1 MSDFNIPG
9 VTDKYKTN
17 DLVKSLLEVE
27 RIPLNREQKKLD
39 DFKAEK
45 ECWQRLNQ
53 YMSSLGDTTRSLY
66 SYDNPFSEKTASSTQ
81 EFAVTADPGR
91 DAAIES
97 FKIDVENIATAD
109 RFLSAEI
116 DKDLKVEAGKYVFS
130 VGDKSVTLNW
140 KGGKVKD
147 FVTAINK
154 RSNGIIK
161 ATVVGVS
168 ENKQTLLLESL
179 KTGSRNKLVFK
190 EAALDFAY
198 STNMIRN
205 AKTDIIELGIEH
217 KMLPESE
224 YSVKIPDSIKQNNSQ
239 KIEFT
244 LSAVNV
250 EDITFSENNKYM
262 FPVLPDVPSVDFKG
276 IRIFN
281 EDSLTTLPPAPPS
294 EPKQMVN
301 DDSIAYIKNYSG
313 KETLI
318 GSISG
323 ETKDKKITINLENY
337 KDASE
342 IIFKNKNTGREI
354 TVGAIQSY
362 NENSNLG
369 YEPVNPVNTAND
381 AKIKYEGITILRS
394 ENKIDDVVPNV
405 TLHLES
411 PTERTATISIKP
423 DIDAAK
429 NAIIEF
435 VGKYNQVITEINILT
450 QNKPE
455 IVSEIEYFTEDEKKA
470 ANERLGKFQAEFALT
485 NEKSTMLRIIN
496 SSYTTSEYADIKL
509 LSQLGIASKTGLA
522 STSITA
528 SQMRG
533 YLEIDEKK
541 LDSML
546 KDNINDI
553 KALFGYDSD
562 DDLVVDNGIAFQMHK
577 NLQSYTQTGGI
588 IANKNKTID
597 SRISTSEKQIQKLE
611 TQIAQKESDLKRKY
625 GQMEASL
632 NNLESQQ
639 NTIKNFNRQNDNK

>member
-1 MSDFNIPG
+1 MSDINIPG
-9 VTDKYKTN
+9 VSDKYKTN
-17 DLVKSLLEVE
+17 DLVKSLIEVE

-39 DFKAEK
+39 DYKAEK
-45 ECWQRLNQ
+45 ACWQRLNQ

-66 SYDNPFSEKTASSTQ
+66 SYDNPFSEKSATSTQ
-81 EFAVTADPGR
+81 EFSVTADPGR

-109 RFLSAEI
+109 RFLSEEI
-116 DKDLKVEAGKYVFS
+116 DKDMKVEAGKYVFS
-130 VGDKSVTLNW
+130 IGEKTVTLNW

-168 ENKQTLLLESL
+168 ETKQTLLLESL
-179 KTGSRNKLVFK
+179 KTGSANKLIFK

-198 STNMIRN
+198 KTNMIRT
-205 AKTDIIELGIEH
+205 AKSDIVDLGIEH
-217 KMLPESE
+217 KMLPESD
-224 YSVKIPDSIKQNNSQ
+224 YTVKIPDSIKNNNTQ

-244 LSAVNV
+244 ISATNV
-250 EDITFSENNKYM
+250 EDITLSENNKFM
-262 FPVLPDVPSVDFKG
+262 FPVLPKVPSVDFKG
-276 IRIFN
+276 IRIWN
-281 EDSLTTLPPAPPS
+281 EDSLTTLPPAPPV
-294 EPKQMVN
+294 EPKQMVSE
-301 DDSIAYIKNYSG
+301 DAVAYIKNSSG

-318 GSISG
+318 GSIPG
-323 ETKDKKITINLENY
+323 ETKDKKIAVNLSEY
-337 KDASE
+337 KDATE
-342 IIFKNKNTGREI
+342 LIFRNKNTGREI
-354 TVGAIQSY
+354 TIGAIQSY

-369 YEPVNPVNTAND
+369 YEPVNAVNVAQD
-381 AKIKYEGITILRS
+381 AKIKYEGITIVRP

-405 TLHLES
+405 TLTLES

-455 IVSEIEYFTEDEKKA
+455 IVAEIEYFTDDEKKS

-485 NEKSTMLRIIN
+485 NEKSSMQRIIN
-496 SSYTTSEYADIKL
+496 SSYTTSEYSEIKL
-509 LSQLGIASKTGLA
+509 LSQLGIASKTGIA
-522 STSITA
+522 STTISS

-546 KDNINDI
+546 KDNITDI
-553 KALFGYDSD
+553 KALFGFDSD
-562 DDLVVDNGIAFQMHK
+562 DDMVVDNGIAFQMYR

-588 IANKNKTID
+588 IANKNRTID

-639 NTIKNFNRQNDNK
+639 NTIKNFNRQYENK